1 MDRKQ
6 ALIVGASGLLGTNLL
21 QYLSRLPD
29 WDVISLSRRKPEHRT
44 AARHISLD
52 LLDADACAAELAR
65 PRDVT
70 HVFYL
75 SRAVEGNYTIKVQ
88 PNVDMLRNLLEALEH
103 AEGRLQH
110 VQLMH
115 GLKWYGSHLGP
126 FKNPAEESDPRPSI
140 RNFYYD
146 QQDYIIDQQRG
157 KKWTWSALRPHFICG
172 VAVGSPSNIMSA
184 VGTYATILRELR
196 LPLHF
201 PGEEKSFD
209 ATLTYVDVDLLT
221 RAMVWAATD
230 ATAANDAFNIVNG
243 DSFRWRDVWPGI
255 AAFYGME
262 LGSAKPTRLFEFM
275 NDKEPVW
282 QAAVKRHTLQ
292 PNRFTDV
299 ADWSFAD
306 TVFGATWDQT
316 ASAAKARRHG
326 FSDITDTRT
335 MLTSI
340 LGEYRRR
347 RILP

>member
-6 ALIVGASGLLGTNLL
+6 ALVVGASGLLGTNLM
-21 QYLSRLPD
+21 QHLSRLPD
-29 WDVISLSRRKPEHRT
+29 WDAISLSRRTPERHIAR
-44 AARHISLD
+44 RHISLD
-52 LLDADACAAELAR
+52 LLDADACATELAR
-65 PRDVT
+65 LRDVT

-75 SRAVEGNYTIKVQ
+75 SRAVEKNYTIKIE
-88 PNVDMLRNLLEALEH
+88 PNVEMLRNLLEALEH
-103 AEGRLQH
+103 PEGRLRH

-140 RNFYYD
+140 GNFYYD
-146 QQDYIIDQQRG
+146 QHDYIVDRQRG
-157 KKWTWSALRPHFICG
+157 KNWRWSTLRPHFICG

-184 VGTYATILRELR
+184 VGTYATILRELH

-201 PGEEKSFD
+201 PGEERSFD

-230 ATAANDAFNIVNG
+230 ARAANDAFNIVNG
-243 DSFRWRDVWPGI
+243 DNFRWRDVWPII
-255 AAFYGME
+255 AAHYGME
-262 LGSAKPTRLFEFM
+262 LGCAKPTTLTEFM
-275 NDKEPVW
+275 KDKESVW

-306 TVFGATWDQT
+306 TVFRATWDQT
-316 ASAAKARRHG
+316 ASSAKARRQG
-326 FSDITDTRT
+326 FSQVMDTRT
-335 MLTSI
+335 MLTNI
-340 LGEYRRR
+340 LGEYRRQC
-347 RILP
+347 ILP